1 MNTVL
6 VNEVRKGFYLD
17 SVALMRMS
25 KQVSG
30 FPGVLEAALM
40 MATPS
45 NKAILWD
52 AGLLHTR
59 QIAAEGNDL
68 VIALKVENEALGR
81 QALVEAM
88 QGLQKPQLGTGEQAS
103 LRPRSIAAAVAA
115 LPGANLA
122 LISVPGSYAATEARK
137 AMRRGL
143 HVMMFS
149 DNVSIEDELAL
160 KLEAREAGLLMMGP
174 DCGTA
179 ILGGVPLGFA
189 NRVAGGGVG
198 IIGASGTGIQEVSCL
213 VSEGGG
219 GISHAIGVG
228 GRDLNGAVG
237 GITTLMAIDALDHD
251 QGTERV
257 VLISKPPH
265 PDVART
271 VLERIGRSPKPYTV
285 CFIGSDPLDLPR
297 SAVQA
302 LTLTEAAESVLGG
315 RRVGA
320 DFDIGNLLRDNRT
333 VRRGARRIA
342 GMYAGGTLCAEAQ
355 LVLAAGGRKVASNAA
370 ISGTIALGS
379 DEAAGCDHIVDF
391 GADEYTRSKPHPMI
405 DPSQRDAAIDNAI
418 ADPDVAVVLMDLVI
432 GQGAHSDPASHI
444 ASIVG
449 SRGPHAP
456 AIIASVTGTE
466 SDLQR
471 RSVQAQILRN
481 AGILVAPSNAHA
493 CELALALIQG
503 TGGDAPCAG

>member
-1 MNTVL
+1 MNTIL
-6 VNEVRKGFYLD
+6 VNEIRKGFYLD
-17 SVALMRMS
+17 SVALMRLS
-25 KQVSG
+25 RQVSG
-30 FPGVLEAALM
+30 FPGVREAALM
-40 MATPS
+40 MATPA

-59 QIAAEGNDL
+59 QIAAESNDL
-68 VIALKVENEALGR
+68 VIALKVESEALGR

-103 LRPRSIAAAVAA
+103 LRPRSIAAAIAA

-179 ILGGVPLGFA
+179 ILCGVPLGFA
-189 NRVAGGGVG
+189 NRLGRGDVG

-228 GRDLNGAVG
+228 GRDLNSRVG

-251 QGTERV
+251 QCTERV

-265 PDVART
+265 PDVACT
-271 VLERIGRSPKPYTV
+271 VIERIGRSPKPYTV
-285 CFIGSDPLDLPR
+285 CFIGSGPLDLPPN
-297 SAVQA
+297 AAQA
-302 LTLTEAAESVLGG
+302 LTLREAAESVLGE

-320 DFDIGNLLRDNRT
+320 EFDMDRLLRDNQIARS
-333 VRRGARRIA
+333 GARLIA
-342 GMYAGGTLCAEAQ
+342 GMYAGGTLCVEAQ
-355 LVLAAGGRKVASNAA
+355 FVLAAGGRKVASNAA
-370 ISGTIALGS
+370 ISGTIALDS
-379 DEAAGCDHIVDF
+379 DEAAGCDRIIDF

-405 DPSQRDAAIDNAI
+405 DSSLRDAAVGHAI
-418 ADPDVAVVLMDLVI
+418 ADPDVAVVLMDFVI
-432 GQGAHSDPASHI
+432 GQGAHSDPAGHF
-444 ASIVG
+444 ASLAG
-449 SRGPHAP
+449 RREQHAP
-456 AIIASVTGTE
+456 AIVASVTGTE
-466 SDLQR
+466 FDPQR
-471 RSVQAQILRN
+471 RSVQARILRN

-493 CELALALIQG
+493 
-503 TGGDAPCAG
+503 